1 MHLAIDALGTKRGGA
16 ATCFLD
22 FLNVAVADSRIEK
35 ITVFSSPA
43 ADRLF
48 AFPQSR
54 KLQIVEKTIVDRN
67 PLARVWWYEFS
78 LAKACS
84 SVSAD
89 VLFIFA
95 NFGRGCSGIPYVT
108 YIQQSLPFSKEATQ
122 SFDSR
127 LERLKI
133 VTYRHQMR
141 RSCEG
146 ATRVICQ
153 SDVMRD
159 SVVKYFDIDAS
170 KIEVVYVSPR
180 KLKIAGNNSTLDSMR
195 AAPPK
200 SRLLYVGDAYPYK
213 MLETAIMGTHIIRQR
228 RPDAQLFLT
237 LPKDHHFSREQ
248 GVTCLSYLEEGELR
262 EAFELA
268 DLLILP
274 SLVESGTLPPLEAM
288 SLGTPVLIADR
299 PYARDL
305 FEDAAV
311 FFDPMD
317 SRELAHQ
324 TIRILDDGALRK
336 DLIQKGF
343 RLVQKRNAGKPYQ
356 RMLDIC
362 VEEFAKSGNKVAN

>member
-1 MHLAIDALGTKRGGA
+1 
-16 ATCFLD
+16 
-22 FLNVAVADSRIEK
+22 
-35 ITVFSSPA
+35 
-43 ADRLF
+43 
-48 AFPQSR
+48 
-54 KLQIVEKTIVDRN
+54 
-67 PLARVWWYEFS
+67 
-78 LAKACS
+78 
-84 SVSAD
+84 
-89 VLFIFA
+89 
-95 NFGRGCSGIPYVT
+95 
-108 YIQQSLPFSKEATQ
+108 
-122 SFDSR
+122 
-127 LERLKI
+127 
-133 VTYRHQMR
+133 MR

-180 KLKIAGNNSTLDSMR
+180 KLNKIPVNNSTLDIMR
-195 AAPPK
+195 AAPER

-213 MLETAIMGTHIIRQR
+213 MLETAIMGTHIVRQR
-228 RPDAQLFLT
+228 RPEVQLFLT
-237 LPKDHHFSREQ
+237 LPKEHPFSHEN
-248 GVTCLSYLEEGELR
+248 GVKCLSYLEEGELR

-317 SRELAHQ
+317 SGELAHQ
-324 TIRILDDGALRK
+324 TMRILDDGALRK

-343 RLVQKRNAGKPYQ
+343 RLVQKEMPVNRTSVCWISALKNSPEAVVQ
-356 RMLDIC
+356 TNQSENRVMTDALDHAP
-362 VEEFAKSGNKVAN
+362 VL